1 MKVRVKE
8 IMTRE
13 CKACDPSDSLA
24 SAAIRMWEA
33 DCGILP
39 VIESGHVVGVITDR
53 DICMALALKGCRPGE
68 SSVFEVMSGEV
79 WSCAPETDV
88 TVALAL
94 MGQRRVRRLPVLE
107 NGRLAGMLSINDVVN
122 CAGENEALR
131 QPILAALENLCA
143 HRTLPAAPAV
153 A

>member
-24 SAAIRMWEA
+24 AAAIRMWDA
-33 DCGILP
+33 DCGVLP
-39 VIESGHVVGVITDR
+39 VVESGHVVGVITDR

-68 SSVFEVMSGEV
+68 SAVFEVMSGEV

-88 TVALAL
+88 AAALAL
-94 MGQRRVRRLPVLE
+94 MAKHRVRRLPVLE

-131 QPILAALENLCA
+131 QPILTTFESLCA
-143 HRTLPAAPAV
+143 HRTLPAVPAM